1 MPKRVII
8 IASGETERRALPHLL
23 SHLLDEG
30 ITVADVRIPSRNRG
44 LRVKV
49 VEKII
54 KSAWR
59 ECRYT
64 PTPPDKFV
72 LLIDVDGKDPDATL
86 APFKDDLPGRLHPDI
101 RPMLQYAYAQRHL
114 EAWYFADSQNLR
126 TYLRGKALGSVDT
139 SKPDDIEN
147 PKQHLKNLLERSTY
161 TARTSEDIAR
171 MLDACTIAQRSPSFN
186 GFLSAVRN
194 GRRSVDSDV
203 E

>member
-1 MPKRVII
+1 MPKRVIV

-44 LRVKV
+44 LRVKI

-54 KSAWR
+54 KSAWY
-59 ECRYT
+59 ESQ
-64 PTPPDKFV
+64 TPPDKFV
-72 LLIDVDGKDPDATL
+72 LLIDVDGKDPDDSL
-86 APFKDDLPGRLHPDI
+86 SPFKKGLPERLPPEV
-101 RPMLQYAYAQRHL
+101 RPKLQYVYAQWHP

-126 TYLRGKALGSVDT
+126 TYLRDKALGSVDA
-139 SKPDDIEN
+139 SKPDEIQN

-161 TARTSEDIAR
+161 TALISEDIDR
-171 MLDACTIAQRSPSFN
+171 TLDARTIALRSPSFN

-194 GRRSVDSDV
+194 GSPSVDSDV

>member
-1 MPKRVII
+1 MPKRVIV

-44 LRVKV
+44 LRVKI

-54 KSAWR
+54 KSAWY
-59 ECRYT
+59 ESQ
-64 PTPPDKFV
+64 TPPDKFV
-72 LLIDVDGKDPDATL
+72 LLIDVDGKDPEDSL
-86 APFKDDLPGRLHPDI
+86 SPFKKGLPERLPPEV
-101 RPMLQYAYAQRHL
+101 RPKLQYAYAQWHL

-126 TYLRGKALGSVDT
+126 TYLRDKALGSVDA
-139 SKPDDIEN
+139 SKPDEIQN

-161 TARTSEDIAR
+161 TALISEEIAR
-171 MLDACTIAQRSPSFN
+171 TLDARTIAQRSPSFN

-194 GRRSVDSDV
+194 GSPSVDSDV

>member
-1 MPKRVII
+1 MRKRVIV

-23 SHLLDEG
+23 SHLRDEG
-30 ITVADVRIPSRNRG
+30 IVLADVRIPPRN
-44 LRVKV
+44 LDLQVEI

-54 KSAWR
+54 KSAWY
-59 ECRYT
+59 ESQ
-64 PTPPDKFV
+64 TPPDKFV
-72 LLIDVDGKDPDATL
+72 LLVDVDGKDPDATL
-86 APFKDDLPGRLHPDI
+86 APFKKDLPGRLPPEV

-114 EAWYFADSQNLR
+114 EAWYFADAQNLR
-126 TYLRGKALGSVDT
+126 TYLRGKDPRRVDA
-139 SKPDDIEN
+139 SKPDEIQN

-171 MLDACTIAQRSPSFN
+171 MLDARTISLRSPSFD

-194 GRRSVDSDV
+194 GSPSVDSDV

>member
-1 MPKRVII
+1 MPKRVIV

-44 LRVKV
+44 LRVKI

-54 KSAWR
+54 KSAWY
-59 ECRYT
+59 ESQ
-64 PTPPDKFV
+64 TPPDKFV
-72 LLIDVDGKDPDATL
+72 LLVDVDGKDPDATL
-86 APFKDDLPGRLHPDI
+86 APFKHDLPGRLPSEV
-101 RPMLQYAYAQRHL
+101 RPKLQYAYAQWHL

-126 TYLRGKALGSVDT
+126 TYLRDKALGSVDA
-139 SKPDDIEN
+139 SKPDEIQN

-161 TARTSEDIAR
+161 TALISEDIAR
-171 MLDACTIAQRSPSFN
+171 TLDARAIAQRSPSFD

-194 GRRSVDSDV
+194 GSPSVDSDV

>member
-1 MPKRVII
+1 MRKRVIV

-23 SHLLDEG
+23 SHLRDEG
-30 ITVADVRIPSRNRG
+30 IVLAGVRIPPRNRD
-44 LRVKV
+44 LQVEI

-54 KSAWR
+54 KSSWY
-59 ECRYT
+59 ESQ
-64 PTPPDKFV
+64 TPPDKFV
-72 LLIDVDGKDPDATL
+72 LLVDADGKDPSATL
-86 APFKDDLPGRLHPDI
+86 APFENDLPERLPPEV
-101 RPMLQYAYAQRHL
+101 RPKIQYAYAQRHL

-126 TYLRGKALGSVDT
+126 TYLRGKDPRRVDA
-139 SKPDDIEN
+139 SKPDEIQN

-171 MLDACTIAQRSPSFN
+171 MLDARTIAQRSPSFN

-194 GRRSVDSDV
+194 GSPSVDSDV

>member
-1 MPKRVII
+1 MRKRVIV

-23 SHLLDEG
+23 SHLRDEG
-30 ITVADVRIPSRNRG
+30 IVLADVRIPPRNRD
-44 LRVKV
+44 LQVEI

-54 KSAWR
+54 KSSWY
-59 ECRYT
+59 ESQI
-64 PTPPDKFV
+64 PPDKFV
-72 LLIDVDGKDPDATL
+72 LLIDVDGKDPSAAL
-86 APFKDDLPGRLHPDI
+86 APFKNDLPGRLPPEV
-101 RPMLQYAYAQRHL
+101 RPKLQYAYAQWHL

-126 TYLRGKALGSVDT
+126 TYLRDKALGSVDA
-139 SKPDDIEN
+139 SKPDEIQN

-171 MLDACTIAQRSPSFN
+171 MLDARTIAQCSPSFN